1 MIGDPQG
8 PESLVETAFGDAGV
22 LVGQTL
28 EALLPQPAGPEARLL
43 EAMRATARTKDLALR
58 AFLVLQA
65 GGLFGVDQR
74 VLGRVAAAVE
84 CVAAHARARNKIGA
98 TDQGPAVLAGD
109 ALFAQ
114 AFALLASPESA
125 GDPFVR
131 CELVARLAHVA
142 GHAGMIGG
150 EAVALAFAGTET
162 DPPLP
167 ELSRHQH
174 MKTAALLS
182 FCCEAGALLGRAS
195 PPARH
200 ALSVYG
206 QDVGLA
212 LQIARDLESAADG
225 TGQSRAPTVVSAL
238 GAERAAAQ
246 AAALAAQAV
255 RHLDLF
261 DEKADL
267 LRAAA
272 GYVVTPRRG
281 TAA

>member
-1 MIGDPQG
+1 MIGESQG
-8 PESLVETAFGDAGV
+8 PESPLESAFNEAGT

-28 EALLPQPAGPEARLL
+28 EALLPPPAGPEARLL
-43 EAMRATARTKDLALR
+43 EAMRASARTADLKLR

-65 GGLFGVDQR
+65 GGLFGVDRR

-84 CVAAHARARNKIGA
+84 CVAAHARARDGSGTA
-98 TDQGPAVLAGD
+98 DPAHAALAGD
-109 ALFAQ
+109 GLFAL
-114 AFALLASPESA
+114 AFGLLASPESA

-142 GHAGMIGG
+142 GHSGMAGG
-150 EAVALAFAGTET
+150 EALALAFAGAGVP
-162 DPPLP
+162 PPLP

-174 MKTAALLS
+174 MKTAALISL
-182 FCCEAGALLGRAS
+182 CCEAGALLGRAS

-200 ALSVYG
+200 ALSAYG

-212 LQIARDLESAADG
+212 LQIARDLEG
-225 TGQSRAPTVVSAL
+225 TDQFPTPTVVTAL

-267 LRAAA
+267 LRTAAEYAVAPRGAAA
-272 GYVVTPRRG
+272 
-281 TAA
+281 A